1 MTMCG
6 GYRWRHWS
14 AGVPGAGWRSP
25 GWAHHGRGPEHGPCC
40 AHAYEPE
47 WAGARS
53 HGSGHCRSETTT
65 EGELT
70 FLKDEAEGLKHYLE
84 GIERRISELQKIA
97 E

>member
-1 MTMCG
+1 MEVIAG
-6 GYRWRHWS
+6 GTGQPVSLALVGDRP
-14 AGVPGAGWRSP
+14 AGRITGAVRSTAP
-25 GWAHHGRGPEHGPCC
+25 AAPMLTNLSGRERAPMGL
-40 AHAYEPE
+40 
-47 WAGARS
+47 
-53 HGSGHCRSETTT
+53 GHCRSETTT